1 MLIISALSEPV
12 NHEPVSVEWA
22 PSERCSWGFLT
33 KRIDKKKQQPSATAM
48 MSIFDGISMAL

>member
-22 PSERCSWGFLT
+22 PSDQYCSWGFIT
-33 KRIDKKKQQPSATAM
+33 KRIDKKQQPSVTAM
-48 MSIFDGISMAL
+48 MSIFDGISMA